1 MNDKQYKLITNSV
14 YGSDWITYTYDKGN
28 NTYESY
34 ELNLRCIEMVRA
46 YYSGIISTFP
56 KDIMLEMLRI
66 DILPIDLRNKLV
78 YGK

>member
-1 MNDKQYKLITNSV
+1 MNDKQYRLITNST
-14 YGSDWITYTYDKGN
+14 YGSDWITYTYDISN
-28 NTYESY
+28 NTY

-66 DILPIDLRNKLV
+66 DILPFDLRNKLV
-78 YGK
+78 HGK